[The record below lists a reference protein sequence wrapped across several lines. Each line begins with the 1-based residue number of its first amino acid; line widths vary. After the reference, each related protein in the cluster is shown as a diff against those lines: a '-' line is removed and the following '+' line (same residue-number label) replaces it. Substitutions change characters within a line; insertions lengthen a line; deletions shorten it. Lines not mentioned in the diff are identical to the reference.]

1 MPVKAIPQMTA
12 YEKMYNEASSHTGLF
27 DQKQWTY
34 AARKGQ
40 ADMYLSALRMSDNWN
55 MDEFNKMYNN
65 EFSSTE
71 RKLNALYNEAYAD
84 RKTKKPREYT
94 TMDGTKRKA
103 DMTDYEYTK
112 MLLLERNDYE
122 MNKYNEE
129 LAAKIKSENT
139 SFFEKLGKTVASPFL
154 QLGSGVT
161 DILNTLSTAGR
172 AAIDTVAAAAG
183 GGAVGYQDYPVG
195 IRGGDVA
202 KAQLS
207 FLNML
212 RGKSSFGE
220 YAESTFDAAGNAAKS
235 AGDHFMAYFHDVY
248 TPNTF
253 LSDWAYEME
262 RNSFLMDAQGNL
274 NPVGKVV
281 NGVMFTIGQSL
292 PGMVFGQ
299 GAGQYVG
306 ALTGSARAASVAATV
321 GSKGAFYGAI
331 TMQRV
336 DEAYAN
342 MLANDTSVDTGK
354 AILNGVIKSAVEIGV
369 EEGLS
374 LLLKNVTGIDAMFF
388 NKTVSSGKGGLTS
401 AGIRRILLDA
411 GQEGLEETLQDFS
424 TYWVDVAFDAY
435 LKTDY
440 WKNLTKGQASF
451 ENLMT
456 SFAMGALTSIV
467 GDAAQLVAKNVSSK
481 VNDQMVKYYD
491 KQLSGDIRLTDAESK
506 QIRAEA
512 EREVAEGSRKLGA
525 DRALNPTVVDERI
538 TAKTEEALANKRAN
552 LEMKR
557 DAAKARGTTR
567 VVVKVNDDGTVVEK
581 ALNPIAQYEYDLD
594 MESFIQNIAYVM
606 DNYNGVQAW
615 VNDVL
620 AGKESKSDLD
630 MKTLKTVR
638 DSTTVAAMK
647 AYAAFRMITQVYSG
661 LSQERIDAANQIL
674 SQMQEAVKQKN
685 LDKGIKYHESLLL
698 TKEMLSQLRGIQ
710 ADTADKIANHL
721 AKSGSQA
728 KTVINADS
736 DPADFDGD
744 DSPITKET
752 YEKLK
757 NLVKD
762 DSVENVVVADKDTDT
777 KIIDNTLVV
786 DEATA
791 ESATPMEIMKAA
803 AESHLV
809 ETVQNMDYAV
819 RERATVLG
827 AYRNMRGDDSL
838 TEEEAF
844 QALLF
849 DKKFFRLMLFT
860 YGNRD
865 MYKFLR
871 SLSDMTLEEV
881 HNTKDRATV
890 AKLNDILTSM
900 RTALTDYATNIP
912 QVNVEE
918 IVELYPAKQQN
929 SIREHIMRGR
939 WMWDVKQKIL
949 DGTMT
954 DDDRT
959 LIRTVIG
966 NLPNINANKKTELIR
981 QIDSGAPSQRLAAVK
996 LLDLATDNVWNH
1008 GYDGTLYLKPISLAN
1023 NIFNAYLQANNLT
1036 LKNWLDDSN
1045 ISQGTRDLMKITGMD
1060 MISWHKERFNAFAP
1074 KYTFDFQDGAL
1085 TVYGKRQV
1093 IEGFSGYIGEL
1104 AAAEKERKFDD
1115 RRVSRLKGKSTAE
1128 IKKLLSDK
1136 VDVGTASYVTVNDLI
1151 ANPRLLND
1159 DIRKKITEKYH
1170 SVNQDTVRTYLATDY
1185 FPNLYPDKLLTVAEL
1200 QDGTYVLAE
1209 GTNMLNM
1216 YKKNVKWDFQPDTS
1230 YPLSKF
1236 MKTSVLPGVM
1246 KDTVVQFTDD
1256 VSAGADGE
1264 FVGYQQP
1271 AKGFQ
1276 NVIKLSNNLLDE
1288 GIKYQKFILAHEV
1301 QHCYQTINF
1310 MNNGGGN
1317 VLSSVK
1323 DPRFDKLVAEIKVH
1337 APEVI
1342 MKSDGT
1348 FYTQK
1353 SELLR
1358 RINTFLYHATAEYD
1372 ANGFAGSP
1380 AIKFTPV
1387 ISAYEYNKGVLQHVI
1402 KLSWGTV
1409 LVDEIN
1415 STFSPQYKS
1424 MEKRDSNWEVDNRTH
1439 SVSLVK
1445 RDGATITLK
1454 DNVTGKE
1461 ISLKPDE
1468 FGSSLAENIAS
1479 AIDENST
1486 LQDVIDVSE
1495 KMFWD
1500 SVTTSSDGARR
1511 YLTLRED
1518 FSNEVTQRELIDLAR
1533 NNTEAR
1539 TLSKLSLYLGSG
1551 QFLNPDMTFEKYLQ
1565 TTVPIV
1571 RVQYGDKVYRTDVVG
1586 FKVIDTQTYDNFISE
1601 NSQVI
1606 QDFASENA
1614 DGDEASLFYGEIKV
1628 DDIYLANDDGNILIP
1643 SDKAADFDKIDV
1655 ELNVQDDY
1663 ETRTIQTAQAKRID
1677 ENKEEKTRRSYST
1690 GKSLSSGAE
1699 WVQLKDGRWKK
1710 TTLARKYQNY
1720 VKKVEYFTE
1729 KNGNPATTRIG
1740 NARYY
1745 YKEKPKGRA
1754 VSKGKTEGTDL
1765 KYFKKPGKRL
1775 QMPIS
1780 LQNFIIT
1787 AKEKSV
1793 DPAFIEKISGDEK
1806 GTLTTHNV
1814 MYYFATDGD
1823 KIGDDVLENLGREGI
1838 DDATFSAINDAFFQN
1853 EYITTDKQLDDMV
1866 RQFAMYGA
1874 VRDILVDVDRKL
1886 LTTTN
1891 KDTQDAAI
1899 ELVTEDPKFK
1909 TRFTELQNKYS
1920 ATAPNQY
1927 MRKALMIRYD
1937 GTLDSI
1943 ASVAK
1948 TADWL
1953 AHTEYDVTYGSV
1965 GTDDSF
1971 DKKTSSHEKS
1981 NKTGHDVIPDKDS
1994 DYASGEDEYD
2004 TNDET
2009 KARGAI
2015 KKTYNPRYIDDDA
2028 LTRTDLTDLE
2038 LETKRKLISN
2048 MIESADDVGL
2058 AKLLVANDF
2067 AKSMDE
2073 AMSYIASL
2081 DAKALQYGLMQKL
2094 LRYTESEVDAF
2105 LVKFTNAL
2113 ASTQGE
2119 TYTELSSDKLANS
2132 INYTLNRVVNTRLNR
2147 DQKKLLG
2154 KQHPDLFD
2162 KNGNFR
2168 NELRYDEKG
2177 HLKSAEE
2184 LNELDKK
2191 LRVVRTEI
2199 KNGVYA
2205 DKETLKRFNKFLD
2218 KQTKQLEDSMKAKT
2232 EKIPATEQ
2240 TINAKP
2246 HTVKISNEQIYV
2258 STDRDMPELI
2268 KQVLNTE
2275 FTRTEKTNVTYLSAE
2290 NEEHVVASV
2299 KEILTQNAELLN
2311 GMDSVT
2317 ANDIVD
2323 YYLHTSIIPET
2334 NRAKLYI
2341 TVENTML
2348 ACIIEL
2354 ANKGAITLT
2363 PENDK
2368 GVRERVELSAS
2379 LHATGLRVFQ
2389 SVMKK
2394 LNPVITIQN
2403 ALMMSLDLDRKDP
2416 EVIAATEKMA
2426 NYIVTGNPLEIG
2438 KAADEFYEFAS
2449 KRAKYKA
2456 SFTEKWL
2463 MWQRA
2468 AMLSGPGTWV
2478 RNWET
2483 NIGIGGLNI
2492 KGKTIIPGLNQVNDG
2507 IIKGLSE
2514 TDNAI
2519 AKLFQLIFK
2528 TDKNE
2533 VTYVDVKTPEG
2544 LKDTLGET
2552 HKVPQYN
2559 LPVIKASQRSI
2570 DFVQDNV
2577 VKSGL
2582 LNLIKDGAMKY
2593 TEPGKNAAAGSG
2605 ISQLIIDST
2614 YMRLQRELGFYKYDK
2629 KTGERVKKEAGK
2641 VGKDG
2646 DEYVKTV
2653 LGHVQGF
2660 VYHMLSDDPWVDRR
2674 FSEVL
2679 AKTLTADNV
2688 DLTHGITDEVAN
2700 HIVDAYSFAASEY
2713 MHKDNIVFYL
2723 ERKARTYLQKKV
2735 GMKRANEL
2743 WWAYKQFFPFAG
2755 AGFNWAVEGLQFT
2768 PVALGIN
2775 IHKLNHLESTI
2786 GRLEEA
2792 QAKGIDVKNIKFQ
2805 KYVLQKRITKGIVGT
2820 IGMIAAAILVAVGA
2834 ISLKDDDK
2842 NGATIMIGDNYGIDI
2857 SDLYMS
2863 NGFMLGLS
2871 MADSIKKNVK
2881 TDGKLDVWN
2890 AIVDFFGNSLS
2901 EALHQFGIADLYNSF
2916 RYADSFGDAIMNQV
2930 VRIPNTMVPNMWK
2943 MFVNIAK
2950 THNLK
2955 FASDFEGRVYKY
2967 LSDVVPL
2974 LGNRTGTQIDPY
2986 TGKAQIKY
2994 LDSEFGT
3001 VLINAF
3007 NKAQTVKIYPNTVS
3021 ASEKEAVRL
3030 GITKTALTGRY
3041 DVNGKKITLSTSG
3054 LRRVNT
3060 FYGQLNDTD
3069 LNNLFDD
3076 KTRYIVENENG
3087 RRVSKKYSQMT
3098 DKEKNSVIKRI
3109 MSNNATISKIYEL
3122 TQNQG
3127 YTYYASEEQYKRLVA
3142 LGIRKNIYRSTGKL
3156 QGFVK
3161 K

>member
-12 YEKMYNEASSHTGLF
+12 YEKMYNEAASHTGLF

-40 ADMYLSALRMSDNWN
+40 ADMYLSALRKSDSWN

-65 EFSSTE
+65 EFSSPE

-84 RKTKKPREYT
+84 RTTKKPREYT
-94 TMDGTKRKA
+94 TMDGTKHKA
-103 DMTDYEYTK
+103 EMTDYEYTK

-139 SFFEKLGKTVASPFL
+139 SFFEKLGKTVASPFI
-154 QLGSGVT
+154 QLGAGSA
-161 DILNTLSTAGR
+161 DILNTIATAGR
-172 AAIDTVAAAAG
+172 AAIDTVATAAG

-212 RGKSSFGE
+212 RGKSSVGD
-220 YAESTFDAAGNAAKS
+220 YVESTFNVAGNAAKS

-248 TPNTF
+248 TPNTI

-262 RNSFLMDAQGNL
+262 RNSFLMDAHGNL
-274 NPVGKVV
+274 NPAGEVV
-281 NGVMFTIGQSL
+281 NGVMLTIGQSL

-336 DEAYAN
+336 DDAYAN

-456 SFAMGALTSIV
+456 SFSMGALTSIV
-467 GDAAQLVAKNVSSK
+467 GDAAQIVSKNVTSK

-491 KQLSGDIRLTDAESK
+491 KQLSGDIRLTDTETK
-506 QIRAEA
+506 RIRTEA
-512 EREVAEGSRKLGA
+512 EREVAEGNRRLGA
-525 DRALNPTVVDERI
+525 DRALNPTVIDERVA
-538 TAKTEEALANKRAN
+538 TKTEEALANKRAN
-552 LEMKR
+552 LEAKR
-557 DAAKARGTTR
+557 DAAKARGTTK

-581 ALNPIAQYEYDLD
+581 ALNPISQYEYDLD

-638 DSTTVAAMK
+638 DSTTVAAME
-647 AYAAFRMITQVYSG
+647 AYAAFRMITQIYSG
-661 LSQERIDAANQIL
+661 LSQDRIDAANQIL

-685 LDKGIKYHESLLL
+685 LDKDIKYHEALLL
-698 TKEMLSQLRGIQ
+698 SKEMLSQLRGIQ

-721 AKSGSQA
+721 EKSGAQV

-736 DPADFDGD
+736 DPADFDD
-744 DSPITKET
+744 SDSPITKET

-762 DSVENVVVADKDTDT
+762 DSVENVVVTDKDTET
-777 KIIDNTLVV
+777 KIIDDTLVV

-819 RERATVLG
+819 RERAMVLN

-890 AKLNDILTSM
+890 AKLNDILSSM

-929 SIREHIMRGR
+929 SMREHIMRGR

-949 DGTMT
+949 AGTMS

-966 NLPNINANKKTELIR
+966 NLPNINANRKTELIK

-1045 ISQGTRDLMKITGMD
+1045 ISQGTRELMKITGMD
-1060 MISWHKERFNAFAP
+1060 MISWRKECFNKFAP

-1104 AAAEKERKFDD
+1104 ASAEKERKFDD
-1115 RRVSRLKGKSTAE
+1115 RNVSRLKGKSTAE

-1136 VDVGTASYVTVNDLI
+1136 VNVGTASYVTVNDLI
-1151 ANPRLLND
+1151 ANPRLIND

-1209 GTNMLNM
+1209 GTNMLDM
-1216 YKKNVKWDFQPDTS
+1216 YKKNIKWDFQPDTS
-1230 YPLSKF
+1230 YPLNKF

-1256 VSAGADGE
+1256 VSIGADGE

-1276 NVIKLSNNLLDE
+1276 NVIKLSNKLLDE
-1288 GIKYQKFILAHEV
+1288 GVKYQKFILAHEV

-1317 VLSSVK
+1317 VLSSTK
-1323 DPRFDKLVAEIKVH
+1323 DPRFDKLIAEIKVH

-1402 KLSWGTV
+1402 KLPWGTV
-1409 LVDEIN
+1409 LIDEIN

-1424 MEKRDSNWEVDNRTH
+1424 MEKHDSNWEVDNRTH

-1454 DNVTGKE
+1454 DNVTDKE

-1486 LQDVIDVSE
+1486 LQSVIDVSE

-1518 FSNEVTQRELIDLAR
+1518 FNNEVTQRELIDLAR

-1551 QFLNPDMTFEKYLQ
+1551 QFLNPDMTFEKYLH

-1571 RVQYGDKVYRTDVVG
+1571 RVQYGDKVYRTDAVG
-1586 FKVIDTQTYDNFISE
+1586 FKVIDTQTYDNFIAE

-1606 QDFASENA
+1606 QDFAEANT
-1614 DGDEASLFYGEIKV
+1614 DGDDASLFYGEIKV

-1643 SDKAADFDKIDV
+1643 SEKATDFDKIYV

-1677 ENKEEKTRRSYST
+1677 STEEDKTRRSYST

-1710 TTLARKYQNY
+1710 TTLGRKYQDY

-1740 NARYY
+1740 NAHYY

-1754 VSKGKTEGTDL
+1754 VSKSKTEGTDL
-1765 KYFKKPGKRL
+1765 KYFKKSGKRL

-1787 AKEKSV
+1787 AKEKGV
-1793 DPAFIEKISGDEK
+1793 DPAFIEKISGDKK

-1823 KIGDDVLENLGREGI
+1823 KIGDDTLETIGRKRI

-1853 EYITTDKQLDDMV
+1853 EYITNDKQLNDIV
-1866 RQFAMYGA
+1866 GQAGMYGA
-1874 VRDILVDVDRKL
+1874 VRDILADVDRKL

-1909 TRFTELQNKYS
+1909 SKYTELQKKY
-1920 ATAPNQY
+1920 TENIPPEQY

-1943 ASVAK
+1943 ASVVK
-1948 TADWL
+1948 TAVWL
-1953 AHTEYDVTYGSV
+1953 ANTDYEVTYGSAKAS
-1965 GTDDSF
+1965 TSI

-1981 NKTGHDVIPDKDS
+1981 NKTGHDVIR
-1994 DYASGEDEYD
+1994 GEDEYD
-2004 TNDET
+2004 ANDET

-2015 KKTYNPRYIDDDA
+2015 TKTWVPTYTDEAA
-2028 LTRTDLTDLE
+2028 LVRTDLNDLE
-2038 LETKRKLISN
+2038 LETKQKMLTTL
-2048 MIESADDVGL
+2048 IESADDYTL
-2058 AKLLVANDF
+2058 AKLIVASDDDG
-2067 AKSMDE
+2067 KRTIE
-2073 AMSYIASL
+2073 QAMADIASL
-2081 DAKALQYGLMQKL
+2081 DSSVLQAVMTKKL
-2094 LRYTESEVDAF
+2094 LRYTEKEIDSVLE
-2105 LVKFTNAL
+2105 KFGMVVA
-2113 ASTQGE
+2113 AKRE
-2119 TYTELSSDKLANS
+2119 TSYTELSSDKLANS

-2154 KQHPDLFD
+2154 KQHPDLFN

-2205 DKETLKRFNKFLD
+2205 DKETVKRFNKFLD

-2240 TINAKP
+2240 TINAKS

-2258 STDRDMPELI
+2258 STDRDMPEAV

-2323 YYLHTSIIPET
+2323 YYLHTNIIPET

-2416 EVIAATEKMA
+2416 EVIATTKKMA

-2468 AMLSGPGTWV
+2468 AMLSGPGTWM
-2478 RNWET
+2478 RNWQT

-2492 KGKTIIPGLNQVNDG
+2492 KGKTIVPGLNQVNDAIIRELSKTSNG
-2507 IIKGLSE
+2507 I
-2514 TDNAI
+2514 T
-2519 AKLFQLIFK
+2519 KLFQLLFK
-2528 TDKNE
+2528 TSDKDVE
-2533 VTYVDVKTPEG
+2533 YVDVKTPEE
-2544 LKDTLGET
+2544 LKKTLGET

-2559 LPVIKASQRSI
+2559 LPVIKASQKSI
-2570 DFVQDNV
+2570 DFVHDNV
-2577 VKSGL
+2577 IKSGL

-2593 TEPGKNAAAGSG
+2593 TEPGKNAASGSG

-2614 YMRLQRELGFYKYDK
+2614 YMRLQRDLGFYKYYK
-2629 KTGERVKKEAGK
+2629 KTGERIKKKAGK

-2653 LGHVQGF
+2653 LGYVQEF
-2660 VYHMLSDDPWVDRR
+2660 VYNRLSDDPWVDRR

-2679 AKTLTADNV
+2679 VRTLTADNV
-2688 DLTHGITDEVAN
+2688 DLTQGVTDEVAN
-2700 HIVDAYSFAASEY
+2700 HIVDAYAFAASEY
-2713 MHKDNIVFYL
+2713 MHKDNLVFYL
-2723 ERKARTYLQKKV
+2723 ERKARTNLQTKYGTKK
-2735 GMKRANEL
+2735 ANAIL
-2743 WWAYKQFFPFAG
+2743 WAYKQFFPFAG
-2755 AGFNWAVEGLQFT
+2755 AGFNWAMEGLQFT
-2768 PVALGIN
+2768 PIGLIDN
-2775 IHKLNHLESTI
+2775 IRKLNHLEETI
-2786 GRLEEA
+2786 GKMESA
-2792 QAKGIDVKNIKFQ
+2792 AAKGHQIKNIKFQ
-2805 KYVLQKRITKGIVGT
+2805 KYVLQKGITKGIVGT
-2820 IGMIAAAILVAVGA
+2820 IGLIAGAILAGIGA

-2842 NGATIMIGDNYGIDI
+2842 YGSTIMIGDFGIDI
-2857 SDLYMS
+2857 SDLYAS
-2863 NGFMLGLS
+2863 NGFMLGVTI
-2871 MADSIKKNVK
+2871 ADNVRK
-2881 TDGKLDVWN
+2881 GVKSGDGWDAVTG
-2890 AIVDFFGNSLS
+2890 FFGDVLT
-2901 EALHQFGIADLYNSF
+2901 ELLHQFEIADLYNSF
-2916 RYADSFGDAIMNQV
+2916 RWADSPGDAIMNQV

-2943 MFVNIAK
+2943 MIVNITK
-2950 THNLK
+2950 TRNLK
-2955 FASDFEGRVYKY
+2955 FGSDFEGRIYKY
-2967 LSDVVPL
+2967 LSDIVPL
-2974 LGNRTGTQIDPY
+2974 LGNNTGTQIDPY
-2986 TGKAQIKY
+2986 TGRAQIKY

-3007 NKAQTVKIYPNTVS
+3007 NKSQTVKIYPNTVS
-3021 ASEKEAVRL
+3021 AAEKEAVRL

-3054 LRRVNT
+3054 LQRVNT

-3076 KTRYIVENENG
+3076 KARYIVENENG
-3087 RRVSKKYSQMT
+3087 KRVAKKYSQMT

-3127 YTYYASEEQYKRLVA
+3127 YTYYASEEQYKRLIA

-3156 QGFVK
+3156 QGFIK

>member
-12 YEKMYNEASSHTGLF
+12 YEKMYNEAASHAGLF

-40 ADMYLSALRMSDNWN
+40 ADMYLSALRKSDSWN

-65 EFSSTE
+65 EFSSPE
-71 RKLNALYNEAYAD
+71 RKLNALYNEAFAD
-84 RKTKKPREYT
+84 REKKKPREYT
-94 TMDGTKRKA
+94 TMDGTKHKA
-103 DMTDYEYTK
+103 EMTDYEYTK

-139 SFFEKLGKTVASPFL
+139 SFFEKLGKTVASPFI
-154 QLGSGVT
+154 QLGAGSA
-161 DILNTLSTAGR
+161 DILNTIATAGR
-172 AAIDTVAAAAG
+172 AAIDTVATAAG

-212 RGKSSFGE
+212 RGKSSVGD
-220 YAESTFDAAGNAAKS
+220 YVESTFNVAGNAAKS

-274 NPVGKVV
+274 NPVGEVV
-281 NGVMFTIGQSL
+281 NGVTFTIGQSL

-336 DEAYAN
+336 DDAYAN

-369 EEGLS
+369 EE
-374 LLLKNVTGIDAMFF
+374 LLERVVFKNVTGIDAMFF

-440 WKNLTKGQASF
+440 WKNLTNGQASF

-456 SFAMGALTSIV
+456 SFTMGALTSIV
-467 GDAAQLVAKNVSSK
+467 GDAAQIVSKNVTSK

-491 KQLSGDIRLTDAESK
+491 KQLSGDIRLTDAETK
-506 QIRAEA
+506 RIRSEA
-512 EREVAEGSRKLGA
+512 EREVAEGSRRLGA
-525 DRALNPTVVDERI
+525 DRAVNPTVIDERVA
-538 TAKTEEALANKRAN
+538 AKTEEALANKRAN
-552 LEMKR
+552 LEAKR
-557 DAAKARGTTR
+557 DAAKARGTTK

-638 DSTTVAAMK
+638 DSTTVAAME
-647 AYAAFRMITQVYSG
+647 AYAAFRMITQIYSG
-661 LSQERIDAANQIL
+661 LSQDRIDAANQIL

-685 LDKGIKYHESLLL
+685 LDKGIKYHEALLL
-698 TKEMLSQLRGIQ
+698 SKEMLSQLRGIQ
-710 ADTADKIANHL
+710 ADTADKIINHL
-721 AKSGSQA
+721 EKSGAQA
-728 KTVINADS
+728 KAVINADS
-736 DPADFDGD
+736 DPADFDD
-744 DSPITKET
+744 SDSPITKET

-757 NLVKD
+757 GLVKD
-762 DSVENVVVADKDTDT
+762 DSVENVVVTDKDTET
-777 KIIDNTLVV
+777 KVIDDTLVV
-786 DEATA
+786 DESTA

-819 RERATVLG
+819 RERTMVLK

-881 HNTKDRATV
+881 HNTKERATI
-890 AKLNDILTSM
+890 AKLNDILSSM
-900 RTALTDYATNIP
+900 RTALTDYAINIP

-929 SIREHIMRGR
+929 GIREHIMRGR

-949 DGTMT
+949 AGTMS

-966 NLPNINANKKTELIR
+966 NLPNINANKKTELIK
-981 QIDSGAPSQRLAAVK
+981 QIDSGAPSQRLSAVK

-1036 LKNWLDDSN
+1036 LKNWLDESN
-1045 ISQGTRDLMKITGMD
+1045 VSQSTRELMKIMGMD
-1060 MISWHKERFNAFAP
+1060 MISWRKECFNKFAP

-1085 TVYGKRQV
+1085 TVYGNRQV
-1093 IEGFSGYIGEL
+1093 IEGFTGYIGEL
-1104 AAAEKERKFDD
+1104 ATAEKERKFDD
-1115 RRVSRLKGKSTAE
+1115 RNVSRLKGKSTAE
-1128 IKKLLSDK
+1128 IKKLLSNK
-1136 VDVGTASYVTVNDLI
+1136 VDTGTAAYVTVNDLI

-1159 DIRKKITEKYH
+1159 DIRNKITEKYH

-1209 GTNMLNM
+1209 GTNMLDM

-1236 MKTSVLPGVM
+1236 MKASVLPGVM
-1246 KDTVVQFTDD
+1246 KDTVVQFTND

-1271 AKGFQ
+1271 SKGFQ

-1323 DPRFDKLVAEIKVH
+1323 DPRFDKLVAEIKAHV
-1337 APEVI
+1337 PEVI

-1358 RINTFLYHATAEYD
+1358 RINTYLYHATAEYD

-1387 ISAYEYNKGVLQHVI
+1387 ISAYEYNRGILQHVI

-1409 LVDEIN
+1409 LIDEIN

-1424 MEKRDSNWEVDNRTH
+1424 MEKHDSNWEMDNRTH

-1468 FGSSLAENIAS
+1468 FGSGLAENIAS

-1486 LQDVIDVSE
+1486 MQDVIDVSE
-1495 KMFWD
+1495 KLFWD

-1518 FSNEVTQRELIDLAR
+1518 FNNEVTQRELIDLAR

-1586 FKVIDTQTYDNFISE
+1586 FKVIDTQTYDNFIADD
-1601 NSQVI
+1601 SQAI
-1606 QDFASENA
+1606 QEFAEANA

-1643 SDKAADFDKIDV
+1643 SDKATDFDKVDV

-1677 ENKEEKTRRSYST
+1677 DGNEEKTRRSYST
-1690 GKSLSSGAE
+1690 GKSLSGDSE

-1710 TTLARKYQNY
+1710 TTLGRKYQDY

-1740 NARYY
+1740 KAHYY

-1754 VSKGKTEGTDL
+1754 VSKSKTEGTDL
-1765 KYFKKPGKRL
+1765 KYFKKSGKRL

-1787 AKEKSV
+1787 AKDKGV

-1814 MYYFATDGD
+1814 MYYFSTDGD
-1823 KIGDDVLENLGREGI
+1823 KIGDTTLESIGRKKI

-1853 EYITTDKQLDDMV
+1853 EYITTDKQLNEIV
-1866 RQFAMYGA
+1866 NQAGMYGA
-1874 VRDILVDVDRKL
+1874 VRDILADVDRKL

-1891 KDTQDAAI
+1891 KDTQSAAI
-1899 ELVTEDPKFK
+1899 ELVTTDPKFK
-1909 TRFTELQNKYS
+1909 SKYTELQAKY
-1920 ATAPNQY
+1920 TENIPPEQY

-1943 ASVAK
+1943 ASVVK
-1948 TADWL
+1948 TAVWL
-1953 AHTEYDVTYGSV
+1953 ANTDYDVTYGSV
-1965 GTDDSF
+1965 RAGTSI
-1971 DKKTSSHEKS
+1971 DKKASSHEKS
-1981 NKTGHDVIPDKDS
+1981 NKTGHDVIR
-1994 DYASGEDEYD
+1994 GEDEYD
-2004 TNDET
+2004 VNDET

-2015 KKTYNPRYIDDDA
+2015 TKTWVPTYTDEAA
-2028 LTRTDLTDLE
+2028 LVRTDLSDLE
-2038 LETKRKLISN
+2038 LETKQKMLTTL
-2048 MIESADDVGL
+2048 IESADDYTL
-2058 AKLLVANDF
+2058 AKLIVASDDDG
-2067 AKSMDE
+2067 KRTIEE
-2073 AMSYIASL
+2073 AMADIASL
-2081 DAKALQYGLMQKL
+2081 DSSVLQALMTKKL
-2094 LRYTESEVDAF
+2094 LRYTEKEIDSVLEKFGMVVATKSETSYA
-2105 LVKFTNAL
+2105 K
-2113 ASTQGE
+2113 
-2119 TYTELSSDKLANS
+2119 LSSDKLANS
-2132 INYTLNRVVNTRLNR
+2132 INYTLNRIVNIRLNR

-2154 KQHPDLFD
+2154 KQHPELFD

-2177 HLKSAEE
+2177 RLKSAEE
-2184 LNELDKK
+2184 LDELDKK

-2205 DKETLKRFNKFLD
+2205 DKDTVKRFNKFLD

-2232 EKIPATEQ
+2232 EKIPVTEK
-2240 TINAKP
+2240 TINATP

-2275 FTRTEKTNVTYLSAE
+2275 FTRMEKTNVTYLSAE

-2299 KEILTQNAELLN
+2299 KEIRNQNGELIDS
-2311 GMDSVT
+2311 MDSAT

-2341 TVENTML
+2341 TVENVLL
-2348 ACIIEL
+2348 ASIIES
-2354 ANKGAITLT
+2354 ANKGIITLT

-2379 LHATGLRVFQ
+2379 LHATGLKVFQ
-2389 SVMKK
+2389 SVMKQ

-2426 NYIVTGNPLEIG
+2426 NYIVTGSPLEIK
-2438 KAADEFYEFAS
+2438 KAANEFYEFAS
-2449 KRAKYKA
+2449 KRAKYTK

-2463 MWQRA
+2463 AWQRA

-2492 KGKTIIPGLNQVNDG
+2492 KGKTVIPGLNQVNDA
-2507 IIKGLSE
+2507 IIRELSK
-2514 TDNAI
+2514 TSNGI
-2519 AKLFQLIFK
+2519 AKLFQLLFK
-2528 TDKNE
+2528 TSDKDVE
-2533 VTYVDVKTPEG
+2533 YVDVKTPEE
-2544 LKDTLGET
+2544 LKKTLGET

-2570 DFVQDNV
+2570 DFVHDNV
-2577 VKSGL
+2577 IKSGL

-2593 TEPGKNAAAGSG
+2593 TEPGKNAASGSG

-2614 YMRLQRELGFYKYDK
+2614 YMRLQRDLGFYKYDK
-2629 KTGERVKKEAGK
+2629 KTGERIKKKAGK

-2653 LGHVQGF
+2653 LGHVQEF
-2660 VYHMLSDDPWVDRR
+2660 VYNRLSDDPWVDRR

-2688 DLTHGITDEVAN
+2688 DLTKGVTDEVAT
-2700 HIVDAYSFAASEY
+2700 HIVDAYAFAASEF
-2713 MHKDNIVFYL
+2713 MHKDNLVFYL
-2723 ERKARTYLQKKV
+2723 ERKARTNLQTKYGTKK
-2735 GMKRANEL
+2735 ANAIL
-2743 WWAYKQFFPFAG
+2743 WAYKQFFPFAG
-2755 AGFNWAVEGLQFT
+2755 AGFNWAMEGLQFT
-2768 PVALGIN
+2768 PIGLIDN
-2775 IHKLNHLESTI
+2775 IRKLNHLEDTI
-2786 GRLEEA
+2786 GKMEFA
-2792 QAKGIDVKNIKFQ
+2792 AAKGHQIKNIKFQ
-2805 KYVLQKRITKGIVGT
+2805 KYVLQKGITKGIIGT
-2820 IGMIAAAILVAVGA
+2820 IGLIAGAILAGIGA

-2842 NGATIMIGDNYGIDI
+2842 YGSTIMIGDFGIDV
-2857 SDLYMS
+2857 SELYAT
-2863 NGFMLGLS
+2863 NGFMLGVTI
-2871 MADSIKKNVK
+2871 ADNIRKGVK
-2881 TDGKLDVWN
+2881 SGDIFN
-2890 AIVDFFGNSLS
+2890 AIVNFSGDVLT
-2901 EALHQFGIADLYNSF
+2901 ELLHQFALADLYNSF
-2916 RYADSFGDAIMNQV
+2916 RYADSPGDAIMNQV

-2943 MFVNIAK
+2943 MIVNITK
-2950 THNLK
+2950 TRNMK
-2955 FASDFEGRVYKY
+2955 FTSDFVGRVYKY
-2967 LSDVVPL
+2967 LSDIVPV

-3001 VLINAF
+3001 ILINAF
-3007 NKAQTVKIYPNTVS
+3007 NKSQSVKIYPNTISS
-3021 ASEKEAVRL
+3021 AEKEAVRL

-3041 DVNGKKITLSTSG
+3041 DVNGEKITLSTSG

-3069 LNNLFDD
+3069 LNNLFDN
-3076 KTRYIVENENG
+3076 KSRYIVENENG

-3098 DKEKNSVIKRI
+3098 DDEKNSVIKRI

>member
-12 YEKMYNEASSHTGLF
+12 YEKMYNEAASHTGLF

-40 ADMYLSALRMSDNWN
+40 ADMYLSALRKSDSWN
-55 MDEFNKMYNN
+55 MDEFNKMYNT

-71 RKLNALYNEAYAD
+71 RKLNALYNEAFAD
-84 RKTKKPREYT
+84 REKKKPREYT
-94 TMDGTKRKA
+94 TMDGVKHKA
-103 DMTDYEYTK
+103 EMTDYDYTK

-129 LAAKIKSENT
+129 LAAKIKYENT
-139 SFFEKLGKTVASPFL
+139 SFFEKLGRTLASPFI
-154 QLGSGVT
+154 QLGAGAADV
-161 DILNTLSTAGR
+161 LNTLSTAGT
-172 AAIDTVAAAAG
+172 AAIDTIGAAFG
-183 GGAVGYQDYPVG
+183 GGAVDYQDYPVG
-195 IRGGDVA
+195 VRGGDVA

-212 RGKSSFGE
+212 RGKGSFGE
-220 YAESTFDAAGNAAKS
+220 YAGATASVAGNAFAS
-235 AGDHFMAYFHDVY
+235 AGEHFMAYFNDVY

-262 RNSFLMDAQGNL
+262 RNSFLMDAKGNL
-274 NPVGKVV
+274 NPAGEVI
-281 NGVMFTIGQSL
+281 NGVAFTIGQSL
-292 PGMVFGQ
+292 PGMVFGKA
-299 GAGQYVG
+299 AGQFVG
-306 ALTGSARAASVAATV
+306 TLTGSARAASVAATV

-331 TMQRV
+331 TMQRIN
-336 DEAYAN
+336 EAYAN

-369 EEGLS
+369 EE
-374 LLLKNVTGIDAMFF
+374 LLEKAIFKNVTGIDSMFF
-388 NKTVSSGKGGLTS
+388 NKTVSSGKGGLTK

-411 GQEGLEETLQDFS
+411 NQEGLEETLQDFS

-440 WKNLTKGQASF
+440 WKNLTEGQASF

-456 SFAMGALTSIV
+456 SFAMGALTSIA
-467 GDAAQLVAKNVSSK
+467 GDAAQIVAKNVGSK

-491 KQLSGDIRLTDAESK
+491 KQLSGDIRLSDAETK
-506 QIRAEA
+506 RIRSEA
-512 EREVAEGSRKLGA
+512 EREVAEGSRRLGA
-525 DRALNPTVVDERI
+525 DRALNPTAIDERVA
-538 TAKTEEALANKRAN
+538 AKTEEALANKRAN
-552 LEMKR
+552 LEAKR
-557 DAAKARGTTR
+557 DAAKARGTTK

-638 DSTTVAAMK
+638 DSTTVAAME
-647 AYAAFRMITQVYSG
+647 AYAAFRMITQIYSG
-661 LSQERIDAANQIL
+661 LSQDRIDAANQIL

-685 LDKGIKYHESLLL
+685 LDKGIKYHEALVI

-710 ADTADKIANHL
+710 ADTMSKITGHL
-721 AKSGSQA
+721 EKSGAQA
-728 KTVINADS
+728 KAVINADS
-736 DPADFDGD
+736 DPADFDD
-744 DSPITKET
+744 SDSPITKET

-762 DSVENVVVADKDTDT
+762 DSVENVVVTDKDTET
-777 KIIDNTLVV
+777 KVIDNTLVV

-819 RERATVLG
+819 RERATVLK

-871 SLSDMTLEEV
+871 ALSDMTLAEV

-890 AKLNDILTSM
+890 AKLNDILSSM
-900 RTALTDYATNIP
+900 RTALTDYAINIP

-918 IVELYPAKQQN
+918 IVELYPTKQQN
-929 SIREHIMRGR
+929 SMREHIMRGR

-949 DGTMT
+949 SGTMSDT
-954 DDDRT
+954 DRT
-959 LIRTVIG
+959 LMRTVIG
-966 NLPNINANKKTELIR
+966 NLPNINANKKTELIK
-981 QIDSGAPSQRLAAVK
+981 QIDSAAPSQRLSAVK
-996 LLDLATDNVWNH
+996 MLDLATDNVWNH
-1008 GYDGTLYLKPISLAN
+1008 GYDGTRYLKPISLAN

-1036 LKNWLDDSN
+1036 LKNWLDESIVDPN
-1045 ISQGTRDLMKITGMD
+1045 TRELMRVMGMD

-1074 KYTFDFQDGAL
+1074 KYAFDFQDGSL
-1085 TVYGKRQV
+1085 TVYGKKQV

-1104 AAAEKERKFDD
+1104 ATAEKERKFDD
-1115 RRVSRLKGKSTAE
+1115 RNVSRLKGKSTAE
-1128 IKKLLSDK
+1128 IKKLLSNK
-1136 VDVGTASYVTVNDLI
+1136 VDTGTASYVTVNDLI

-1159 DIRKKITEKYH
+1159 DIRNKITEKYH

-1209 GTNMLNM
+1209 GTNMLDM

-1246 KDTVVQFTDD
+1246 KDTVVQFTND

-1271 AKGFQ
+1271 SKGFQ

-1337 APEVI
+1337 VPEVI

-1353 SELLR
+1353 SELLK
-1358 RINTFLYHATAEYD
+1358 RINTYLYHATAEYD

-1380 AIKFTPV
+1380 AIRFTPV
-1387 ISAYEYNKGVLQHVI
+1387 ISAYEYNRGILQHVI
-1402 KLSWGTV
+1402 KLPWGTV
-1409 LVDEIN
+1409 LIDEIN

-1424 MEKRDSNWEVDNRTH
+1424 MEKHDSNWEVDNRTH

-1468 FGSSLAENIAS
+1468 FGSGLAENIAS
-1479 AIDENST
+1479 TIDENST

-1495 KMFWD
+1495 RLFWD

-1518 FSNEVTQRELIDLAR
+1518 FNNEVTQRELIDLAR

-1586 FKVIDTQTYDNFISE
+1586 FKVIDTQTYDNFIAD
-1601 NSQVI
+1601 NSQAI
-1606 QDFASENA
+1606 QEFAEANT

-1643 SDKAADFDKIDV
+1643 SDKATDFDKIDV
-1655 ELNVQDDY
+1655 ELNAQDDY

-1677 ENKEEKTRRSYST
+1677 DGKEEKTRRSYST
-1690 GKSLSSGAE
+1690 GKSLSGDSE

-1710 TTLARKYQNY
+1710 TTLGRKYQDY

-1740 NARYY
+1740 KAHYY

-1754 VSKGKTEGTDL
+1754 VSKSKTEGTDL

-1787 AKEKSV
+1787 AKDKGV

-1823 KIGDDVLENLGREGI
+1823 KIGDTTLESIGRKKI

-1853 EYITTDKQLDDMV
+1853 EYITTDKQLNEIV
-1866 RQFAMYGA
+1866 NQAGMYGA
-1874 VRDILVDVDRKL
+1874 VRDILSDVDRKL

-1891 KDTQDAAI
+1891 KDTQSAAI
-1899 ELVTEDPKFK
+1899 ELVTTDPKFK
-1909 TRFTELQNKYS
+1909 NKYTELQTKY
-1920 ATAPNQY
+1920 TENIPPEQY

-1943 ASVAK
+1943 ASVVK
-1948 TADWL
+1948 TAVWL
-1953 AHTEYDVTYGSV
+1953 ANTDYDVTYGSV
-1965 GTDDSF
+1965 RAGTSI
-1971 DKKTSSHEKS
+1971 DKKASSHEKS
-1981 NKTGHDVIPDKDS
+1981 NKTGHDVIR
-1994 DYASGEDEYD
+1994 GEDEYD
-2004 TNDET
+2004 VNDET

-2015 KKTYNPRYIDDDA
+2015 TKTWVPTYTDEAA
-2028 LTRTDLTDLE
+2028 LVRTDLSDLE
-2038 LETKRKLISN
+2038 LETKQKMLTTL
-2048 MIESADDVGL
+2048 IESADDYTL
-2058 AKLLVANDF
+2058 AKLIVASDDDG
-2067 AKSMDE
+2067 KRTIEE
-2073 AMSYIASL
+2073 AMADIASL
-2081 DAKALQYGLMQKL
+2081 DSSVLQALMTKKL
-2094 LRYTESEVDAF
+2094 LRYTEKEIDSVLEKFGMVVATKSE
-2105 LVKFTNAL
+2105 
-2113 ASTQGE
+2113 AS
-2119 TYTELSSDKLANS
+2119 YAKLSSDKLANS

-2154 KQHPDLFD
+2154 KQHPELFD

-2168 NELRYDEKG
+2168 NELRYDKNG
-2177 HLKSAEE
+2177 RLKSAEE
-2184 LNELDKK
+2184 LDELDKK

-2205 DKETLKRFNKFLD
+2205 DKDTVKRFNKFLD

-2232 EKIPATEQ
+2232 EKIPVTGK
-2240 TINAKP
+2240 TINATP

-2290 NEEHVVASV
+2290 NEEHVVMSV
-2299 KEILTQNAELLN
+2299 TEILRQNAELLN
-2311 GMDSVT
+2311 SMDSNT

-2341 TVENTML
+2341 TVENVLL
-2348 ACIIEL
+2348 AFIIES
-2354 ANKGAITLT
+2354 ANKGIITLT

-2379 LHATGLRVFQ
+2379 LHATGLKVFQ
-2389 SVMKK
+2389 SVMKQ

-2416 EVIAATEKMA
+2416 EVIAATKKMA
-2426 NYIVTGNPLEIG
+2426 NYIVTGNPLEIK
-2438 KAADEFYEFAS
+2438 KAANEFYEFAS
-2449 KRAKYKA
+2449 KRAKYTK

-2463 MWQRA
+2463 AWQRA
-2468 AMLSGPGTWV
+2468 AMLSGPGTWM

-2483 NIGIGGLNI
+2483 NIGIGGLNV
-2492 KGKTIIPGLNQVNDG
+2492 KGKTVIPGLNQVSDA
-2507 IIKGLSE
+2507 ILRGLSK
-2514 TDNAI
+2514 TNNGI
-2519 AKLFQLIFK
+2519 AKLFQLFFK
-2528 TDKNE
+2528 TSDKDVE
-2533 VTYVDVKTPEG
+2533 YVDVKTPEE
-2544 LKDTLGET
+2544 LKKTLGET

-2559 LPVIKASQRSI
+2559 LPVIKASQRAI
-2570 DFVQDNV
+2570 DFVHDNV
-2577 VKSGL
+2577 IKSGL

-2593 TEPGKNAAAGSG
+2593 TEPGKNAVSGSG

-2614 YMRLQRELGFYKYDK
+2614 YMRLQRDLGFYKYDK
-2629 KTGERVKKEAGK
+2629 KTGERIKKKAGK

-2653 LGHVQGF
+2653 LGHVQEF
-2660 VYHMLSDDPWVDRR
+2660 VYNRLSDDPWVDRR

-2688 DLTHGITDEVAN
+2688 DLKKGVTDEVAT
-2700 HIVDAYSFAASEY
+2700 HIVDAYSFAASEF
-2713 MHKDNIVFYL
+2713 MHKDNLVFYL
-2723 ERKARTYLQKKV
+2723 ERKARKNLQTKYGTKK
-2735 GMKRANEL
+2735 ANAIL
-2743 WWAYKQFFPFAG
+2743 WAYKQFFPFAG
-2755 AGFNWAVEGLQFT
+2755 AGFNWAMEGLQFT
-2768 PVALGIN
+2768 IPGLIDN
-2775 IHKLNHLESTI
+2775 IRKLNHLEETI
-2786 GRLEEA
+2786 GKMESA
-2792 QAKGIDVKNIKFQ
+2792 AAKGHQIKNIKFQ
-2805 KYVLQKRITKGIVGT
+2805 KYILQKGITKGIIGT
-2820 IGMIAAAILVAVGA
+2820 IGLIAGAILAGIGA

-2842 NGATIMIGDNYGIDI
+2842 YGSTIMIGDFGIDV
-2857 SDLYMS
+2857 SELYAT
-2863 NGFMLGLS
+2863 NGFMLGVTI
-2871 MADSIKKNVK
+2871 ADNIRKGVK
-2881 TDGKLDVWN
+2881 SGDAFN
-2890 AIVDFFGNSLS
+2890 AITGFFGDVLT
-2901 EALHQFGIADLYNSF
+2901 ELLHQFALADLYNSF
-2916 RYADSFGDAIMNQV
+2916 RYADSPGDAIMNQV
-2930 VRIPNTMVPNMWK
+2930 VRIPNAMVPNMWK
-2943 MFVNIAK
+2943 MIVNITK
-2950 THNLK
+2950 TRNMK
-2955 FASDFEGRVYKY
+2955 FTSDFVGRVYKY
-2967 LSDVVPL
+2967 LSDIVPV

-3007 NKAQTVKIYPNTVS
+3007 NTAQTVKIYPNTVS
-3021 ASEKEAVRL
+3021 AAEKEAVRL

-3041 DVNGKKITLSTSG
+3041 DVNGEKITLSTSG

-3060 FYGQLNDTD
+3060 FYGQLNETD
-3069 LNNLFDD
+3069 LNALFDN
-3076 KTRYIVENENG
+3076 KSRYIVENENG

-3098 DKEKNSVIKRI
+3098 DDEKNSVIKRI

-3156 QGFVK
+3156 QGFIK

>member
-12 YEKMYNEASSHTGLF
+12 YEKMYNEAASHTGLF

-40 ADMYLSALRMSDNWN
+40 ADMYLSALRKSDSWN

-65 EFSSTE
+65 EFSSPE

-84 RKTKKPREYT
+84 RTTKKPREYT
-94 TMDGTKRKA
+94 TMDGTKHKA
-103 DMTDYEYTK
+103 EMTDYEYTK

-139 SFFEKLGKTVASPFL
+139 SFFEKLGKTVASPFI
-154 QLGSGVT
+154 QLGTGSA
-161 DILNTLSTAGR
+161 DILNTIATAGR

-212 RGKSSFGE
+212 RGESSVGD
-220 YAESTFDAAGNAAKS
+220 YVESTFDVAGNAAKS

-262 RNSFLMDAQGNL
+262 RNSFLMDAHGNL
-274 NPVGKVV
+274 NPAGEVV

-336 DEAYAN
+336 DDAYAN

-388 NKTVSSGKGGLTS
+388 NKTVNSGKGGLTS

-456 SFAMGALTSIV
+456 SFTMGALTSIV
-467 GDAAQLVAKNVSSK
+467 GDAAQIVSKNVTSK

-491 KQLSGDIRLTDAESK
+491 KQLSGDIRLTDTETRR
-506 QIRAEA
+506 IRTEA
-512 EREVAEGSRKLGA
+512 EREVAEGNRRLGV
-525 DRALNPTVVDERI
+525 DRALNPTVIDERVA
-538 TAKTEEALANKRAN
+538 AKTEEALANKRTN
-552 LEMKR
+552 LEAKR
-557 DAAKARGTTR
+557 DAAKARGTTKA
-567 VVVKVNDDGTVVEK
+567 VVKVNDDGTVVEK

-620 AGKESKSDLD
+620 ADKESKSDLD

-647 AYAAFRMITQVYSG
+647 AYAAFRMITQIYSG
-661 LSQERIDAANQIL
+661 LSQDRIDAANQIL

-685 LDKGIKYHESLLL
+685 LDKGIKYHEALLL
-698 TKEMLSQLRGIQ
+698 SKEMLSQLRGIQ

-721 AKSGSQA
+721 EKSGAQA
-728 KTVINADS
+728 KAVINTDS
-736 DPADFDGD
+736 DPADFDD
-744 DSPITKET
+744 SDSPITKET

-762 DSVENVVVADKDTDT
+762 DSVENVVVTDKDTET
-777 KIIDNTLVV
+777 KIIDDTLVV

-819 RERATVLG
+819 RERATVLN

-871 SLSDMTLEEV
+871 ALSDMTLEEV

-890 AKLNDILTSM
+890 AKLNDILSSM
-900 RTALTDYATNIP
+900 RTALTDYAINIP

-929 SIREHIMRGR
+929 SMREHIMRGR

-949 DGTMT
+949 AGTMS

-966 NLPNINANKKTELIR
+966 NLPNINANKKTELIK
-981 QIDSGAPSQRLAAVK
+981 QIDSGAPSQRLSAVK

-1008 GYDGTLYLKPISLAN
+1008 GYDGTTYLKPISLAN

-1036 LKNWLDDSN
+1036 LKNWLDDSTV
-1045 ISQGTRDLMKITGMD
+1045 SQNTRELMKITGMD
-1060 MISWHKERFNAFAP
+1060 MLALHKQRFNAFAP
-1074 KYTFDFQDGAL
+1074 KYTFDFQNGAL
-1085 TVYGKRQV
+1085 TVYGNRQV

-1115 RRVSRLKGKSTAE
+1115 RNVSRLKGKSAAE
-1128 IKKLLSDK
+1128 IKKLLSNK
-1136 VDVGTASYVTVNDLI
+1136 VDTGTAAYVTVNDLI

-1159 DIRKKITEKYH
+1159 DIRNKITEKYH

-1246 KDTVVQFTDD
+1246 KDTVVQFTND

-1271 AKGFQ
+1271 SKGFQ

-1288 GIKYQKFILAHEV
+1288 GIKYQKFILAHET

-1323 DPRFDKLVAEIKVH
+1323 DPRFDKLVSEIKAHV
-1337 APEVI
+1337 PEVI

-1353 SELLR
+1353 SELLK
-1358 RINTFLYHATAEYD
+1358 RINTYLYHATAEYD

-1387 ISAYEYNKGVLQHVI
+1387 ISAYEYNRGVLQHII

-1409 LVDEIN
+1409 LIDEIN

-1424 MEKRDSNWEVDNRTH
+1424 MEKHDSNWEMDNRTH
-1439 SVSLVK
+1439 SVSFVK

-1468 FGSSLAENIAS
+1468 FGSGLAENIAS
-1479 AIDENST
+1479 AINENST

-1495 KMFWD
+1495 KLFWD

-1518 FSNEVTQRELIDLAR
+1518 FNNEVTQRELIDLAR

-1586 FKVIDTQTYDNFISE
+1586 FKVIDTQTYDNFIAD

-1606 QDFASENA
+1606 QDFAETNT

-1643 SDKAADFDKIDV
+1643 SDKATDFDKIDV

-1663 ETRTIQTAQAKRID
+1663 ETRTIQTAQAKRIQRNGKWMWTQD
-1677 ENKEEKTRRSYST
+1677 ENEVGDAVKDS
-1690 GKSLSSGAE
+1690 E
-1699 WVQLKDGRWKK
+1699 WTQLKDGRWKRTK
-1710 TTLARKYQNY
+1710 LGKKYQKY
-1720 VKKVEYFTE
+1720 YKKVEYFTE
-1729 KNGNPATTRIG
+1729 KAGNPKKTRIG
-1740 NARYY
+1740 KPHYY
-1745 YKEKPKGRA
+1745 YKEDQKPKGRA
-1754 VSKGKTEGTDL
+1754 ASKSKTEGTDL

-1775 QMPIS
+1775 QMPIK
-1780 LQNFIIT
+1780 LQNFIVT
-1787 AKEKSV
+1787 AEERGVS
-1793 DPAFIEKISGDEK
+1793 DQLLDKISGDKK
-1806 GTLTTHNV
+1806 GTLTTQDVMDYFVSFDNHNK
-1814 MYYFATDGD
+1814 MDEATY
-1823 KIGDDVLENLGREGI
+1823 
-1838 DDATFSAINDAFFQN
+1838 AAINDAFFHNKHIKTYEDLTALEARIPQ
-1853 EYITTDKQLDDMV
+1853 YV
-1866 RQFAMYGA
+1866 AAY
-1874 VRDILVDVDRKL
+1874 DILSKIDSEL
-1886 LTTTN
+1886 LETTN
-1891 KDTQDAAI
+1891 QSKIDKMID
-1899 ELVTEDPKFK
+1899 LLLSDPKYSKKFK
-1909 TRFTELQNKYS
+1909 ERTDIANIPVSDSYLRIS
-1920 ATAPNQY
+1920 
-1927 MRKALMIRYD
+1927 LMNRYD
-1937 GTLDSI
+1937 GSI
-1943 ASVAK
+1943 GSAASSGK
-1948 TADWL
+1948 TAIWL
-1953 AHTEYDVTYGSV
+1953 AHNEKYTAGRTSAGSGLSLSQSV
-1965 GTDDSF
+1965 GKDEGRTLEDI
-1971 DKKTSSHEKS
+1971 
-1981 NKTGHDVIPDKDS
+1981 IPDKDS
-1994 DYASGEDEYD
+1994 DTSIVKDDNRYNYTDTENDLLSADLDEKRRVI
-2004 TNDET
+2004 ET
-2009 KARGAI
+2009 LL
-2015 KKTYNPRYIDDDA
+2015 Y
-2028 LTRTDLTDLE
+2028 
-2038 LETKRKLISN
+2038 
-2048 MIESADDVGL
+2048 SADDDKL
-2058 AKLLVANDF
+2058 AKMFIVSTNDRKISMSE
-2067 AKSMDE
+2067 AKTWLSRVDREAFRSILIDKLSEADE
-2073 AMSYIASL
+2073 DII
-2081 DAKALQYGLMQKL
+2081 DNVIRAL
-2094 LRYTESEVDAF
+2094 SEIKTSKTTI
-2105 LVKFTNAL
+2105 L
-2113 ASTQGE
+2113 QGNE
-2119 TYTELSSDKLANS
+2119 ALSSDKLANS
-2132 INYTLNRVVNTRLNR
+2132 IRYTLNKVIGEKLNR
-2147 DQKKLLG
+2147 EQKKLLG
-2154 KQHPDLFD
+2154 KQHPELFNE
-2162 KNGNFR
+2162 NGKFR
-2168 NELRYDEKG
+2168 DELRYRPRLDKDG
-2177 HLKSAEE
+2177 KPTSAYVLVSALE
-2184 LNELDKK
+2184 LNDLNEK
-2191 LRVVRTEI
+2191 LNAVRDEI
-2199 KNGVYA
+2199 KNGVYS
-2205 DKETLKRFNKFLD
+2205 DKESLKRFNKFLD

-2232 EKIPATEQ
+2232 EKIPVTEQ

-2246 HTVKISNEQIYV
+2246 HNVKISNEQIYV
-2258 STDRDMPELI
+2258 NTDRDMPDLI

-2275 FTRTEKTNVTYLSAE
+2275 FTRMEKTNVTYLSAE

-2299 KEILTQNAELLN
+2299 KEIRNQNGELIDS
-2311 GMDSVT
+2311 MDSAT

-2341 TVENTML
+2341 TVENVLL
-2348 ACIIEL
+2348 ASIIES
-2354 ANKGAITLT
+2354 ANKGIITLT

-2368 GVRERVELSAS
+2368 GMRERVELSAS
-2379 LHATGLRVFQ
+2379 LHATGLKVFQ
-2389 SVMKK
+2389 SVMKQ

-2426 NYIVTGNPLEIG
+2426 NYIVTGNPLEIK
-2438 KAADEFYEFAS
+2438 KAANEFYEFAA
-2449 KRAKYKA
+2449 KRAKYTK

-2463 MWQRA
+2463 AWQRA

-2483 NIGIGGLNI
+2483 NIGIGGLSI
-2492 KGKTIIPGLNQVNDG
+2492 KGKTIIPGLNQVNDA
-2507 IIKGLSE
+2507 ILRELSK
-2514 TDNAI
+2514 TNNGI
-2519 AKLFQLIFK
+2519 AKLFQLLFK
-2528 TDKNE
+2528 TSDKDVE
-2533 VTYVDVKTPEG
+2533 YVDVKTPEE
-2544 LKDTLGET
+2544 LKKTLGET

-2559 LPVIKASQRSI
+2559 LPVIKASQQSI
-2570 DFVQDNV
+2570 DFVHDDV
-2577 VKSGL
+2577 IKSGL

-2593 TEPGKNAAAGSG
+2593 TEPGKNAASGSG

-2614 YMRLQRELGFYKYDK
+2614 YMRLQRDLGFYKYDE
-2629 KTGERVKKEAGK
+2629 KTGERIKKKAGK

-2653 LGHVQGF
+2653 LGYVQEF
-2660 VYHMLSDDPWVDRR
+2660 VYNRLSDDPWVDRR

-2688 DLTHGITDEVAN
+2688 DLTQGITDEIAN
-2700 HIVDAYSFAASEY
+2700 HIVDAYAFAASEY
-2713 MHKDNIVFYL
+2713 MHKDNLVFYL
-2723 ERKARTYLQKKV
+2723 ERKARTNLQTKYGTKK
-2735 GMKRANEL
+2735 ANAIL
-2743 WWAYKQFFPFAG
+2743 WAYKQFFPFAG
-2755 AGFNWAVEGLQFT
+2755 AGFNWAMEGLQFT
-2768 PVALGIN
+2768 PIGLIDN
-2775 IHKLNHLESTI
+2775 IRKLNHLEETI
-2786 GRLEEA
+2786 GKMESA
-2792 QAKGIDVKNIKFQ
+2792 AAKGHQIKNIKFQ
-2805 KYVLQKRITKGIVGT
+2805 KYVLQKGITKGIVGT
-2820 IGMIAAAILVAVGA
+2820 IGLIAGAILAGIGA

-2842 NGATIMIGDNYGIDI
+2842 YGSTIMIGDFGIDI
-2857 SDLYMS
+2857 SELYAT
-2863 NGFMLGLS
+2863 NGFMLGVTI
-2871 MADSIKKNVK
+2871 ADNIRKGIKSG
-2881 TDGKLDVWN
+2881 DAFN
-2890 AIVDFFGNSLS
+2890 AIVNFSGDVLT
-2901 EALHQFGIADLYNSF
+2901 ELLHQFALADLYNSF
-2916 RYADSFGDAIMNQV
+2916 RYADSPGDAIMNQV
-2930 VRIPNTMVPNMWK
+2930 VRIPNAMVPNMWK
-2943 MFVNIAK
+2943 MIVNITK
-2950 THNLK
+2950 TRNMK
-2955 FASDFEGRVYKY
+2955 FTSDFVGRVYKY
-2967 LSDVVPL
+2967 LSDIVPV

-3007 NKAQTVKIYPNTVS
+3007 NKSQSVKIYPNTIS
-3021 ASEKEAVRL
+3021 AAEKEAVRL

-3041 DVNGKKITLSTSG
+3041 DVNGEKITLSTSG

-3060 FYGQLNDTD
+3060 FYGQLNETD
-3069 LNNLFDD
+3069 LNALFDN
-3076 KTRYIVENENG
+3076 KSRYIVENENG

-3098 DKEKNSVIKRI
+3098 DNEKNSVIKRI

-3156 QGFVK
+3156 QGFIK

>member
-12 YEKMYNEASSHTGLF
+12 YEKMYNEAASHTGLF

-40 ADMYLSALRMSDNWN
+40 ADMYLSALRKSDSWN

-84 RKTKKPREYT
+84 REKKKPREYT
-94 TMDGTKRKA
+94 TMDGTKHKA
-103 DMTDYEYTK
+103 EMTDYEYTK

-139 SFFEKLGKTVASPFL
+139 SFFEKLGKTVASPFI
-154 QLGSGVT
+154 QLGSGSA
-161 DILNTLSTAGR
+161 DILNTIATAGR

-220 YAESTFDAAGNAAKS
+220 YAGATASVAGNAAKS

-274 NPVGKVV
+274 NPAGEVV

-336 DEAYAN
+336 DDAYAN

-456 SFAMGALTSIV
+456 SFTMGALTSIV
-467 GDAAQLVAKNVSSK
+467 GDAAQIVSKNVTSK

-491 KQLSGDIRLTDAESK
+491 KQLSGDIRLTDAETK
-506 QIRAEA
+506 RIRSEA
-512 EREVAEGSRKLGA
+512 EREVAEGNRRLGV
-525 DRALNPTVVDERI
+525 DRALNPTVIDERVA
-538 TAKTEEALANKRAN
+538 AKTEESLANKRAN
-552 LEMKR
+552 LEAKR
-557 DAAKARGTTR
+557 DAAKARGTTK
-567 VVVKVNDDGTVVEK
+567 VVVKVNDDGTIVEK

-606 DNYNGVQAW
+606 DNYNGVQDW

-638 DSTTVAAMK
+638 DSTTVAAME

-661 LSQERIDAANQIL
+661 LSQDRIDAANQIL

-685 LDKGIKYHESLLL
+685 LDKDIKYHEASLLS
-698 TKEMLSQLRGIQ
+698 KEMLSQLRGIQ

-721 AKSGSQA
+721 EKSGAQA
-728 KTVINADS
+728 KAVINADS
-736 DPADFDGD
+736 DPADFDD
-744 DSPITKET
+744 SDSPITKET

-762 DSVENVVVADKDTDT
+762 DSVENVVVTDKDTET
-777 KIIDNTLVV
+777 KVIDNTLVV

-791 ESATPMEIMKAA
+791 ESAAPMEIMKAA

-819 RERATVLG
+819 RERATVLN
-827 AYRNMRGDDSL
+827 AYRNIRGDDSL

-871 SLSDMTLEEV
+871 ALSDMTLEEV
-881 HNTKDRATV
+881 HNTKERATV
-890 AKLNDILTSM
+890 AKLNDILSSM
-900 RTALTDYATNIP
+900 RTALTDYAINIP

-929 SIREHIMRGR
+929 SMREHIMRGR

-949 DGTMT
+949 AGTMS
-954 DDDRT
+954 DNDRT

-966 NLPNINANKKTELIR
+966 NLPNINANKKTELIK
-981 QIDSGAPSQRLAAVK
+981 QIDSGAPSQRLSAVK

-1036 LKNWLDDSN
+1036 LKNWLDDSTV
-1045 ISQGTRDLMKITGMD
+1045 SQNTRELMKITGMD
-1060 MISWHKERFNAFAP
+1060 MLGLHKQRFNAFAP
-1074 KYTFDFQDGAL
+1074 KYTFDFQNGAL
-1085 TVYGKRQV
+1085 TVYGKKQV

-1115 RRVSRLKGKSTAE
+1115 RNVSRLKGKSTAE
-1128 IKKLLSDK
+1128 IKKLLSNK
-1136 VDVGTASYVTVNDLI
+1136 VDIGTAAYVTVNDLI

-1159 DIRKKITEKYH
+1159 DIRNKITEKYH

-1236 MKTSVLPGVM
+1236 MKASVLPGVM
-1246 KDTVVQFTDD
+1246 KDTVVQFTND

-1271 AKGFQ
+1271 SKGFQ
-1276 NVIKLSNNLLDE
+1276 NIIKLSNNLLDE

-1323 DPRFDKLVAEIKVH
+1323 DPRFDRLVAEIKAH

-1387 ISAYEYNKGVLQHVI
+1387 ISAYEYNRGILQHVI

-1409 LVDEIN
+1409 LIDEIN

-1424 MEKRDSNWEVDNRTH
+1424 MEKHDSNWEVDNRTH

-1468 FGSSLAENIAS
+1468 FGAGLAENIAS

-1495 KMFWD
+1495 KLFWD

-1518 FSNEVTQRELIDLAR
+1518 FNNEVTQRELIDLAR

-1586 FKVIDTQTYDNFISE
+1586 FKVIDTQTYDSFIAD

-1643 SDKAADFDKIDV
+1643 SDKATDFDKIDV
-1655 ELNVQDDY
+1655 ELNAQDDY
-1663 ETRTIQTAQAKRID
+1663 ETRTIQTAQAKRIQRNGKWVWTQD
-1677 ENKEEKTRRSYST
+1677 ENAPTKIVVDS
-1690 GKSLSSGAE
+1690 E
-1699 WVQLKDGRWKK
+1699 WTQLKDGRWKRTVTGK
-1710 TTLARKYQNY
+1710 KNQGYS
-1720 VKKVEYFTE
+1720 KKVEYYTIKGGGPKE
-1729 KNGNPATTRIG
+1729 RIG
-1740 NARYY
+1740 EPRYY
-1745 YKEKPKGRA
+1745 YTGDKKIKGRGVA
-1754 VSKGKTEGTDL
+1754 KSKYEGTDL
-1765 KYFKKPGKRL
+1765 QYFKKPGKRL
-1775 QMPIS
+1775 QMPIP
-1780 LQNFIIT
+1780 LQNFILS
-1787 AKEKSV
+1787 AKERGV
-1793 DPAFIEKISGDEK
+1793 DPYLQRMISGTKK
-1806 GTLTTHNV
+1806 GTLNTQKI
-1814 MYYFATDGD
+1814 MDYFVD
-1823 KIGDDVLENLGREGI
+1823 KKDM

-1853 EYITTDKQLDDMV
+1853 KYIKTAGELEKWV
-1866 RQFAMYGA
+1866 GYGINFAA
-1874 VRDILVDVDRKL
+1874 ARDILANVDRKL
-1886 LTTTN
+1886 LETKN
-1891 KDTQDAAI
+1891 VDKINDIFDALDKDPKYREYKKSYEDRVSNYGRMHSVSDSYMKISFMNRFDGSIDSGASSFKTALWLAYNPKFIVGRKSAGTSDSIDAAA
-1899 ELVTEDPKFK
+1899 
-1909 TRFTELQNKYS
+1909 S
-1920 ATAPNQY
+1920 S
-1927 MRKALMIRYD
+1927 
-1937 GTLDSI
+1937 DS
-1943 ASVAK
+1943 
-1948 TADWL
+1948 
-1953 AHTEYDVTYGSV
+1953 H
-1965 GTDDSF
+1965 
-1971 DKKTSSHEKS
+1971 S
-1981 NKTGHDVIPDKDS
+1981 NKTLGDVISDRTMDS
-1994 DYASGEDEYD
+1994 RDVEDDVEYNYATEDLLSADLEEKRNVVESLIYTADEKALIKLMIIREPKLTVDEAKTLLYSVDTENMKRVLLSTLLKSDEKSIDNVIKTLAKARVSGP
-2004 TNDET
+2004 TILQET
-2009 KARGAI
+2009 K
-2015 KKTYNPRYIDDDA
+2015 K
-2028 LTRTDLTDLE
+2028 
-2038 LETKRKLISN
+2038 
-2048 MIESADDVGL
+2048 IE
-2058 AKLLVANDF
+2058 
-2067 AKSMDE
+2067 
-2073 AMSYIASL
+2073 
-2081 DAKALQYGLMQKL
+2081 
-2094 LRYTESEVDAF
+2094 
-2105 LVKFTNAL
+2105 
-2113 ASTQGE
+2113 AST
-2119 TYTELSSDKLANS
+2119 DKLANS
-2132 INYTLNRVVNTRLNR
+2132 INYTLNKVVGAKLNR

-2168 NELRYDEKG
+2168 DELRYTQKIGKDGKPTN
-2177 HLKSAEE
+2177 HMILKSTKELSE
-2184 LNELDKK
+2184 LNDK
-2191 LRVVRTEI
+2191 LNAVRTEI

-2205 DKETLKRFNKFLD
+2205 DKDTVKRFNKFLD

-2232 EKIPATEQ
+2232 EKIPVTEQ
-2240 TINAKP
+2240 TINATP

-2275 FTRTEKTNVTYLSAE
+2275 FTRMEKTNVTYLSAE

-2299 KEILTQNAELLN
+2299 KEIRNQNGELIDS
-2311 GMDSVT
+2311 MDSAT

-2341 TVENTML
+2341 TVENVLL
-2348 ACIIEL
+2348 ASIIES
-2354 ANKGAITLT
+2354 ANKGIITLT

-2379 LHATGLRVFQ
+2379 LHATGLKVFQ
-2389 SVMKK
+2389 SVMKQ

-2426 NYIVTGNPLEIG
+2426 NYIVTGNPLEIK
-2438 KAADEFYEFAS
+2438 KAANEFYEFAS
-2449 KRAKYKA
+2449 KRANYTKG
-2456 SFTEKWL
+2456 FTEKWL
-2463 MWQRA
+2463 AWQRA

-2478 RNWET
+2478 RNWVT

-2492 KGKTIIPGLNQVNDG
+2492 KGKTVIPGLNQVNDA
-2507 IIKGLSE
+2507 ILRELSK
-2514 TDNAI
+2514 TNNGI
-2519 AKLFQLIFK
+2519 AKLFQLLFK
-2528 TDKNE
+2528 TSDKDVE
-2533 VTYVDVKTPEG
+2533 YVDVKTPEE
-2544 LKDTLGET
+2544 LKKTLGET

-2559 LPVIKASQRSI
+2559 LPVIKASQQSI
-2570 DFVQDNV
+2570 DFVHDNV
-2577 VKSGL
+2577 IKSGL

-2593 TEPGKNAAAGSG
+2593 TEPGKNAASGSG

-2614 YMRLQRELGFYKYDK
+2614 YMRLQRDLGFYKYDK
-2629 KTGERVKKEAGK
+2629 KTGERIKKKAGK

-2653 LGHVQGF
+2653 LGHVQEF
-2660 VYHMLSDDPWVDRR
+2660 VYNRLSDDPWVDRR

-2688 DLTHGITDEVAN
+2688 DLTKDITDEIAT
-2700 HIVDAYSFAASEY
+2700 HIVDAYAFAASEF
-2713 MHKDNIVFYL
+2713 MHKDNLVFYL
-2723 ERKARTYLQKKV
+2723 ERKARTNLQTKYGTKK
-2735 GMKRANEL
+2735 ANAIL
-2743 WWAYKQFFPFAG
+2743 WAYKQFFPFAG
-2755 AGFNWAVEGLQFT
+2755 AGFNWAMEGLQFT
-2768 PVALGIN
+2768 PIGLIDN
-2775 IHKLNHLESTI
+2775 IRKLNHLEETI
-2786 GRLEEA
+2786 GKMESA
-2792 QAKGIDVKNIKFQ
+2792 AAKGHQIKNIKFQ
-2805 KYVLQKRITKGIVGT
+2805 KYVLQKGITKGIVGT
-2820 IGMIAAAILVAVGA
+2820 IGLIAGAILAGIGA

-2842 NGATIMIGDNYGIDI
+2842 YGSTIMIGDFGIDI
-2857 SDLYMS
+2857 SELYAT
-2863 NGFMLGLS
+2863 NGFMLGVTI
-2871 MADSIKKNVK
+2871 ADNIRKGVK
-2881 TDGKLDVWN
+2881 SGDAFN
-2890 AIVDFFGNSLS
+2890 AITGFFGDVLT
-2901 EALHQFGIADLYNSF
+2901 ELLHQFALADLYNSF
-2916 RYADSFGDAIMNQV
+2916 RWADSPGDAIMNQV

-2943 MFVNIAK
+2943 MIVNITK
-2950 THNLK
+2950 TRNMK
-2955 FASDFEGRVYKY
+2955 FTSDFVGRVYKY
-2967 LSDVVPL
+2967 LSDIVPV

-3007 NKAQTVKIYPNTVS
+3007 NKAQNVKIYPNTIS
-3021 ASEKEAVRL
+3021 AAEKEAVRL

-3041 DVNGKKITLSTSG
+3041 EVNGEKITLSTSG

-3069 LNNLFDD
+3069 LNNLFDN
-3076 KTRYIVENENG
+3076 KSRYIVENENG

-3098 DKEKNSVIKRI
+3098 DDEKNSVIKRI